1 MKSLA
6 SRLHLG
12 LGIAMLTLMLA
23 FWWLGYDAL
32 QGSAKAFVAESLDH
46 CAEALVGKL
55 AIINKHSGK
64 LLEVDELAPVYHQPY
79 SGHYYVLLLAS
90 GEKVLSRSLWDQDL
104 EVPPL
109 AKGQTAEWRVPGP
122 EGQRLQVRAHG
133 YRIQGQ
139 DMTLAVAQ
147 DLTPLEHEVTQFQ
160 WRFGLLALVGF
171 LLMTVVRHRIVH
183 RVFQSLNPVYA
194 NIEQWEH
201 GQAERLTEEVPV
213 EIQPLV
219 RKINHLLS
227 LLAERL
233 DRSRKAA
240 GNLSHGLKVPLA
252 LLRQS
257 LETDDPPRAQL
268 KAWVEQ
274 IRELAE
280 RELRRAQLAGSG
292 PPGRRFFP
300 AEDLPALVLL
310 LERMHPAKNL
320 AIEYDIRIRGS
331 LTSDRD
337 DMLELLGVLMD
348 NACKWARSR
357 VSCTVMPWEQGFL
370 LRVEDDGPGCDEP
383 NLERIRVRGARLD
396 EQVSGHGLG
405 LSIAGDIVAIHGGD
419 LVLGCSPT
427 LGGFLAEARIPAM
440 PGSRPVS
447 RSGMTR

>member
-12 LGIAMLTLMLA
+12 LGFAMLVLMLA

-32 QGSAKAFVAESLDH
+32 QGSARAFVTESLDH
-46 CAEALVGKL
+46 CAEALIGKL
-55 AIINKHSGK
+55 AVINKHEGK

-90 GEKVLSRSLWDQDL
+90 GEKVVSRSLWDQDL
-104 EVPPL
+104 VVPPL
-109 AKGQTAEWRVPGP
+109 ALGETAEWRVPGP

-139 DMTLAVAQ
+139 DLTLAVAQ
-147 DLTPLEHEVTQFQ
+147 DLTPLEDEVSQFQ
-160 WRFGLLALVGF
+160 WHFGILALVGF
-171 LLMTVVRHRIVH
+171 LVMTLVRHWIVQ
-183 RVFQSLNPVYA
+183 RVFQSLQPVYA
-194 NIEQWEH
+194 NIEKLGY
-201 GQAERLTEEVPV
+201 GQADRLTEEVPV

-219 RKINHLLS
+219 CKLNHLLS
-227 LLAERL
+227 LLTERL

-240 GNLSHGLKVPLA
+240 GNLSHGLKGPLA

-257 LETDDPPRAQL
+257 LETADPPRDQL

-280 RELRRAQLAGSG
+280 RELRRARLAGAG
-292 PPGRRFFP
+292 PPGRRFDP
-300 AEDLPALVLL
+300 GEDLPSLVVLL
-310 LERMHPAKNL
+310 GRIYPDKGL
-320 AIEYDIRIRGS
+320 AIDYEIRIKGS
-331 LTSDRD
+331 LASDRE

-357 VSCTVMPWEQGFL
+357 VICRVLPWERGFL
-370 LRVEDDGPGCDEP
+370 LRVEDDGPGCDDH

-419 LVLGCSPT
+419 LVLGSSSG
-427 LGGFLAEARIPAM
+427 LGGFLAEARIPANPVPVLA
-440 PGSRPVS
+440 PGQAPR
-447 RSGMTR
+447 